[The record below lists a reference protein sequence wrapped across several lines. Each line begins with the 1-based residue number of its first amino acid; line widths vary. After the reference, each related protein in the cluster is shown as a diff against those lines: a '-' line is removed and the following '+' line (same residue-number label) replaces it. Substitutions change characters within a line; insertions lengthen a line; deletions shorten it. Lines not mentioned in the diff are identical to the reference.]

1 MSLIKNR
8 ASILKHHKFQS
19 VEDSLDALEF
29 AFKNCSPEKLVVS
42 SISVNSKFGI
52 TDINGEFHRYPLP
65 RGKSILV
72 ISVGKA
78 SEKMLNGFS
87 AKMGDTIA
95 RSLLIIPKGYKIKNT
110 QQLSLGK
117 VSIIRSSHPIPNRNS
132 LLASRILVRELQH
145 LDDIELVVF
154 LISGGTSALLV
165 SPIQGLTLSD
175 KREANKLLIS
185 CGADINEIN
194 IVRKHL
200 SQIKGGKILR
210 LLNPKRKVIS
220 LILSDVVGDNLS
232 TIGSGL
238 TYFDESS
245 FADAIAIIKKYS
257 IFENRSDSMRNV
269 SGALTRGLETDE
281 FETVKSREFKS
292 LSVDNHIIGNNL
304 MFCQKI
310 AYYLKSRGYHVD
322 YKGSEF
328 NFSMNEFS
336 SFTKLIFDQLQK
348 DNTAVLM
355 GGELTN
361 VISKSKTGSG
371 GRNQEAVC
379 RMMELMDQLKNSDCS
394 VICIGT
400 DGIDGNSNSA
410 GGILS
415 PSTLKYLKLKK
426 LNVNDFLESHNSNI
440 LLKGLHSTIN
450 TGYTGTNFND
460 VYLFVRKT

>member
-1 MSLIKNR
+1 
-8 ASILKHHKFQS
+8 
-19 VEDSLDALEF
+19 
-29 AFKNCSPEKLVVS
+29 
-42 SISVNSKFGI
+42 
-52 TDINGEFHRYPLP
+52 
-65 RGKSILV
+65 
-72 ISVGKA
+72 
-78 SEKMLNGFS
+78 
-87 AKMGDTIA
+87 
-95 RSLLIIPKGYKIKNT
+95 
-110 QQLSLGK
+110 
-117 VSIIRSSHPIPNRNS
+117 
-132 LLASRILVRELQH
+132 
-145 LDDIELVVF
+145 
-154 LISGGTSALLV
+154 
-165 SPIQGLTLSD
+165 
-175 KREANKLLIS
+175 
-185 CGADINEIN
+185 
-194 IVRKHL
+194 
-200 SQIKGGKILR
+200 
-210 LLNPKRKVIS
+210 
-220 LILSDVVGDNLS
+220 VGDNLS

-269 SGALTRGLETDE
+269 SGALTRGLKTDE

-310 AYYLKSRGYHVD
+310 AYHLKSRGYHVD

-415 PSTLKYLKLKK
+415 PSTLKYLNLKK